1 MTDIVE
7 LYHVTKFPTMHVIP
21 SSAEQAE
28 EYTGESSSLIHVVF
42 VINIHASTQHVADAA

>member
-1 MTDIVE
+1 MTDLVE

-28 EYTGESSSLIHVVF
+28 EYTGESSSLIHVVC
-42 VINIHASTQHVADAA
+42 VISIHASTQHVADAA